1 MALADYRPDAMR
13 CTRCSYCKWI
23 PFDLVKSHRFAK
35 GCPSVEANGF
45 HSYSA
50 GGRLVT
56 ALSLMDGRSEVTD
69 QVVDI
74 AFKCQLCGNC
84 DVACKLCRYDMEPLT
99 ALREFRAHL
108 VEMDRVPD
116 SYRPLMDRTRAAL
129 EDKGGTLAGRNAW
142 ADGLGLK
149 DATAEPVDVV
159 FFAGC
164 KYSLEES
171 LRETVRT
178 QVRVLQA
185 AGLSVGLVPQAGCCG
200 GLADRMGWREAAAQS
215 AARIAGR
222 WAAAGA
228 TTIVTPCADC
238 RQVFTRRYPELL
250 GGGASA
256 GAGTDGMPRILH
268 TVELVDRLVK
278 DGRLALTAPVPMTVT
293 YHDPCN
299 LGRQGEPYVP
309 WDGVETKIYGQA
321 VVYDPPR
328 PRYNGARGVY
338 DPPRDLLAAIPG
350 VDLVEM
356 ERSREAAWCC
366 GAGGACREAFPEYSA
381 WAAVERIEEAQ
392 TTGADA
398 IVSACSRCE
407 LNFGEA
413 VAATGAP
420 LRVHDVLE
428 LVAVSAGLTPSSTI
442 GSTAGARAGSSGAAA
457 TAPVTAAGKEA
468 S

>member
-1 MALADYRPDAMR
+1 MPLTDYRPDAMR

-35 GCPSVEANGF
+35 GCPSIEANSF

-56 ALSLMDGRSEVTD
+56 ALSLMDGRSEVTE

-84 DVACKLCRYDMEPLT
+84 DVACKLCRYDMEPIL

-116 SYRPLMDRTRAAL
+116 SYRPLIERTRAAL
-129 EDKGGTLAGRNAW
+129 AGAGKTPAERNAW
-142 ADGLGLK
+142 SEGLGLK
-149 DATAEPVDVV
+149 DATTEAVDIV

-164 KYSLEES
+164 RYSLEES

-185 AGLSVGLVPQAGCCG
+185 AGLAVGLLPEAGCCG
-200 GLADRMGWREAAAQS
+200 GPADKMGYRDEAAQAGTRMLAQ
-215 AARIAGR
+215 
-222 WAAAGA
+222 WAAAGV
-228 TTIVTPCADC
+228 TTVVTPCADC
-238 RQVFTRRYPELL
+238 RHMFTRVYPGLD
-250 GGGASA
+250 GASA
-256 GAGTDGMPRILH
+256 GVPEVLH
-268 TVELVDRLVK
+268 TVELVDRLLK
-278 DGRLALTAPVPMTVT
+278 DGRLELTTPVPLTVT

-309 WDGVETKIYGQA
+309 WEGVETKIYGQA

-328 PRYNGARGVY
+328 PRHNGANGVY
-338 DPPRDLLAAIPG
+338 DAPRDVLAAIPG
-350 VDLVEM
+350 VELVEM

-381 WAAVERIEEAQ
+381 ATAAERVAEAAS
-392 TTGADA
+392 TGAEA
-398 IVSACSRCE
+398 LVSACSRCE
-407 LNFGEA
+407 LNFTEA
-413 VAATGAP
+413 VAAQEATGGPAAG
-420 LRVHDVLE
+420 LQVHDVLE
-428 LVAVSAGLTPSSTI
+428 LVARAI
-442 GSTAGARAGSSGAAA
+442 GEG
-457 TAPVTAAGKEA
+457 GKA
-468 S
+468 